1 MDKPLEN
8 TKSIPLQMDTGN
20 NNLFITHNPRRHL
33 QRLLHAR
40 PAGGWLAS
48 LATTPGAHPPTTHL
62 WPQQGLGSPPISR
75 SYNSI

>member
-33 QRLLHAR
+33 QRLLHAS

-48 LATTPGAHPPTTHL
+48 LAPLSADGRGGRPHMA
-62 WPQQGLGSPPISR
+62 
-75 SYNSI
+75 